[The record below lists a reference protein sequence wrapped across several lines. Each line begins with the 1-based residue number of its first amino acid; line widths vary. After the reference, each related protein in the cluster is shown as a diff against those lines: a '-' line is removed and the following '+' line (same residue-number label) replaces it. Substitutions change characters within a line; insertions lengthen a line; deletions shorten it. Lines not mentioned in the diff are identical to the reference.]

1 LNESN
6 NLAMNTNFND
16 FQLGRITYLLFVALI
31 CFTPI
36 ATYSSTFQQS
46 LEKNK
51 FQYVEFKGE
60 VVDDR
65 NGDPIISAHLT
76 VNGSNISTI
85 TNSEGEFSLKI
96 PADLMSSQVTIS
108 FLGYKSKTIPL
119 SSFSKEFTRIT
130 LEESVEVLSEVSIF
144 KATDAKKLVR
154 AMLEKRGEN
163 YFDNPTLMTAF
174 YREIIKKGRRDASL
188 SEAVVKIYKQPYSS
202 SKKDDVAIYKAR
214 KSTDYDRLDTL
225 AIKLRGGP
233 FNTLYVDLMKYTEFV
248 FDAGNLEEFNFSF
261 DQPTKM
267 GEKYV
272 YVVDFE
278 EINKSLPWYYGKL
291 FIDTE
296 TNTLLKA
303 SYKLNVDDR
312 DTASRM
318 FVKRKPLRSTVYPVD
333 VNYEINYIESDGKW
347 YYGYGN
353 ALLEFVVNW
362 DRKLFNSRYT
372 LNSEMVVTNWEDY
385 TNKESR
391 KDMNY
396 IRPSVVMTDDISGF
410 ADANFWGNDNIIEP
424 EKSIQNAIEKI
435 QRQLNRE

>member
-1 LNESN
+1 
-6 NLAMNTNFND
+6 MKTNFND
-16 FQLGRITYLLFVALI
+16 FQLSPITYLLLVVFI
-31 CFTPI
+31 CFTPV
-36 ATYSSTFQQS
+36 ATYSYSFQQS
-46 LEKNK
+46 LETNK

-65 NGDPIISAHLT
+65 NGNPIISAHLT

-85 TNSEGEFSLKI
+85 TNSEGGFSLKI
-96 PADLMSSQVTIS
+96 PADLMSSQVTVS
-108 FLGYKSKTIPL
+108 FLGYKSKTVPL
-119 SSFSKEFTRIT
+119 SSFSKEYTRIT
-130 LEESVEVLSEVSIF
+130 LEESIEVLSEVSIF
-144 KATDAKKLVR
+144 KATDAKKLIR

-174 YREIIKKGRRDASL
+174 YREIIKKGRRNASL
-188 SEAVVKIYKQPYSS
+188 SEAVVKIYKQPNSS
-202 SKKDDVAIYKAR
+202 AKKDDVAIYKAR

-248 FDAGNLEEFNFSF
+248 FDAGNLEEFKFSF

-267 GEKYV
+267 GKKYV

-278 EINKSLPWYYGKL
+278 EIDKSLPWYYGKL

-303 SYKLNVDDR
+303 SYKLNVDDK
-312 DTASRM
+312 DTASQM
-318 FVKRKPLRSTVYPVD
+318 FVKRKPSRAKVYPVD

-362 DRKLFNSRYT
+362 DKKLFNSRYT

-385 TNKESR
+385 KDKESR

-396 IRPSVVMTDDISGF
+396 IRPSVVMVDDISGF
-410 ADANFWGNDNIIEP
+410 ADADFWGNDNVIEP

-435 QRQLNRE
+435 QRKLERAKD

>member
-1 LNESN
+1 
-6 NLAMNTNFND
+6 MKTHFNG
-16 FQLGRITYLLFVALI
+16 FRLSPITYLLFVALLF
-31 CFTPI
+31 FTPT
-36 ATYSSTFQQS
+36 ATYSYYFQQS
-46 LEKNK
+46 IETNK

-65 NGDPIISAHLT
+65 NGDPIISAHLA

-96 PADLMSSQVTIS
+96 PADLMSSQVTVS
-108 FLGYKSKTIPL
+108 YLGYKSKTVPL
-119 SSFSKEFTRIT
+119 SSFSKEYTRIT
-130 LEESVEVLSEVSIF
+130 LEESIEVLSEVGIF
-144 KATDAKKLVR
+144 KATDAKKLIR
-154 AMLEKRGEN
+154 TMLEKRGEN

-174 YREIIKKGRRDASL
+174 YREIIKKRRRNVSL
-188 SEAVVKIYKQPYSS
+188 SEAVIKIYKQPNSS
-202 SKKDDVAIYKAR
+202 AKKDEVYIYKAR
-214 KSTDYDRLDTL
+214 KNTDYDRLDTL

-248 FDAGNLEEFNFSF
+248 FDANNLEEFKFSF
-261 DQPTKM
+261 DKPTKM
-267 GEKYV
+267 DTRYV

-278 EINKSLPWYYGKL
+278 EINKSFPWYYGKL

-303 SYKLNVDDR
+303 SYKLNVDDK
-312 DTASRM
+312 DTASKM
-318 FVKRKPLRSTVYPVD
+318 FVKRKPARASVYPVD
-333 VNYEINYIESDGKW
+333 VNYEINYIESNGKW

-362 DRKLFNSRYT
+362 DKKLFNSRYT

-385 TNKESR
+385 TDKEPR

-396 IRPSVVMTDDISGF
+396 IKPSVVMTDDISGF
-410 ADANFWGNDNIIEP
+410 ADADFWGNDNIIEP

-435 QRQLNRE
+435 QRQLEKE